1 MPGKFFLFKYEE
13 GDIIS
18 TRKKHPCGSNTWT
31 LTRVGADCKM
41 VCTGCGRTMVLNHP
55 QLEKMT
61 SAVTR
66 GSEVFKGL

>member
-13 GDIIS
+13 DDIIT
-18 TRKKHPCGSNTWT
+18 TRKKHPCGSNTWK

-41 VCTGCGRTMVLNHP
+41 VCTGCERQMVVGRV

-61 SAVTR
+61 SSVTR
-66 GSEVFKGL
+66 GSEIFK